1 MKNILIVLDYKPS
14 AQKVAKM
21 GYELTKAMNALT
33 IGNAAPE
40 ILKKA
45 KELQADIIVMGSHS
59 RRWLEKIRF
68 GSVTK

>member
-1 MKNILIVLDYKPS
+1 
-14 AQKVAKM
+14 M
-21 GYELTKAMNALT
+21 GYELTEAMNALT